1 MSHDCAVSPVV
12 GEDRS
17 VLTHVL
23 TASVDASGVPV
34 SYAAVREQGRILAV
48 CRRPTPA
55 RTGVEHPV
63 DGDRLWLHLEGDTGS
78 HQLRDLAGR
87 LAPHVR
93 TACDLDTPRR
103 ARSTPGVDP
112 MQLAD
117 FEHRLRTRLTVAR
130 GWLDLLRNQQGAG
143 RSEEALEIT
152 SRQLVEIEEML
163 RTRGPS
169 RSGGQTPPALGRI
182 DLATAV
188 RRSMRESA
196 WSLAPCVQGP
206 FTRGVARPLHVDAG
220 QLHDALM
227 HLLDNATEHT
237 PPDTRIE
244 VRLSYEAAAVRL
256 SVEDAGPGFPAGLE
270 ARLGVGSRVVDRLA
284 ASMGASV
291 SRGDSRH
298 LGGAA
303 VHLLWRD

>member
-1 MSHDCAVSPVV
+1 MSHDCAVPPVAV
-12 GEDRS
+12 EDRS
-17 VLTHVL
+17 VLAHIL

-48 CRRPTPA
+48 CRRPAPA
-55 RTGVEHPV
+55 RNGVEYPV
-63 DGDRLWLHLEGDTGS
+63 DRDRLWLHLEGDTGS

-93 TACDLDTPRR
+93 TACALETTRRPRPPVG
-103 ARSTPGVDP
+103 ADP

-130 GWLDLLRNQQGAG
+130 GWVDLLRSQQGAG

-152 SRQLVEIEEML
+152 SRQLVEIEELL

-169 RSGGQTPPALGRI
+169 RTAGQSPPTLGRI

-196 WSLAPCVQGP
+196 WSLAPFVQGP
-206 FTRGVARPLHVDAG
+206 FSLGVARPLHVDAG
-220 QLHDALM
+220 ELHDALM

-244 VRLSYEAAAVRL
+244 VRLSYEPETVRL
-256 SVEDAGPGFPAGLE
+256 SVEDAGPGFPAELE
-270 ARLGVGSRVVDRLA
+270 FRLGVGSCVVDRLA

-291 SRGDSRH
+291 SRGGSHR

-303 VHLLWRD
+303 VHLIWRD